1 MRNLTV
7 YLRALLILMISLISV
22 IFYFCLPLSYMI
34 WVLVELKGIKF
45 CGYLIS
51 RLEKRLHFEGV
62 LYFVIWWLQNISRV
76 FNFVISV
83 KIRNESLIEY
93 QFLLSLINEIVIKYV
108 KESLIS
114 LLQIETCDIPV
125 SISYFDQILFHDGG
139 RYHIETSPLICSA
152 HQWTGFYMITGSVTK
167 ELTSQTRQGI

>member
-1 MRNLTV
+1 M
-7 YLRALLILMISLISV
+7 
-22 IFYFCLPLSYMI
+22 
-34 WVLVELKGIKF
+34 
-45 CGYLIS
+45 
-51 RLEKRLHFEGV
+51 EKQLHFEGV

-76 FNFVISV
+76 FNFAISV

-125 SISYFDQILFHDGG
+125 SISYFDQILWKRG
-139 RYHIETSPLICSA
+139 RYLILSWRRPLSYRNQSIDLLRTSVDWILYDNGLRHERVNISNSARYLISRVFNFRVFWFWNFSRVQNFAKMVKNCE
-152 HQWTGFYMITGSVTK
+152 I
-167 ELTSQTRQGI
+167 